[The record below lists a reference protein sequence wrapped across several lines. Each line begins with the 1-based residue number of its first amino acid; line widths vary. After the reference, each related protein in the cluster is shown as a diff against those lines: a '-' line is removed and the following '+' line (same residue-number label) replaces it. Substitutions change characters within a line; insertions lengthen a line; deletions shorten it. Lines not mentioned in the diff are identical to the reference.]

1 MASAY
6 GFARIVQS
14 IYVNMFMNSWKGK
27 MMSKKSFKVSAIVVV
42 VVLAAS
48 LALTFTHKKSTSSA
62 SSASQSSQVP
72 QPTPNSQSQG
82 KASAVTQAEL
92 PTVSANAGQA
102 PVISKPVGDPPAT
115 LVTKDIIVGNGATAT
130 SASTVTAQ
138 YVLMSWKSGAV
149 LQSSWSQGPATFPL
163 SAVIPGW
170 QQGIPGMKVGGRR
183 LLVVPPALGYG
194 AAGSGPVG
202 PNETLVFVV
211 DLTAAK

>member
-1 MASAY
+1 
-6 GFARIVQS
+6 
-14 IYVNMFMNSWKGK
+14 
-27 MMSKKSFKVSAIVVV
+27 MSKKSSKVSAIVVV
-42 VVLAAS
+42 VILAAS
-48 LALTFTHKKSTSSA
+48 LVLTFTHKKSAAS
-62 SSASQSSQVP
+62 SSASQSSQSSQSPQVP
-72 QPTPNSQSQG
+72 QPTQSPQSQG

-92 PTVSANAGQA
+92 PTVSAIAGQA
-102 PVISKPVGDPPAT
+102 PAISKPAGDPPAT

>member
-1 MASAY
+1 
-6 GFARIVQS
+6 
-14 IYVNMFMNSWKGK
+14 MNSWKGK
-27 MMSKKSFKVSAIVVV
+27 VMSKKSFKVSAIVVV

-48 LALTFTHKKSTSSA
+48 LALTFTHKKSA
-62 SSASQSSQVP
+62 SSASQSSQTSQAP
-72 QPTPNSQSQG
+72 QPTQSSQSQG
-82 KASAVTQAEL
+82 KASVVTQAEL
-92 PTVSANAGQA
+92 PTVSAIAGQA

-115 LVTKDIIVGNGATAT
+115 LVTKDIIVGNGVTAT
-130 SASTVTAQ
+130 SASNVTAQ

>member
-1 MASAY
+1 
-6 GFARIVQS
+6 
-14 IYVNMFMNSWKGK
+14 MNSWKGK
-27 MMSKKSFKVSAIVVV
+27 VMSKKSFKVSAIVVV

-48 LALTFTHKKSTSSA
+48 LALTFTHKKSATSTP
-62 SSASQSSQVP
+62 SSDSQSSQSSQAP
-72 QPTPNSQSQG
+72 QPTQSSQSQG
-82 KASAVTQAEL
+82 KASAVTQEEL
-92 PTVSANAGQA
+92 PTVSAIAGQA